1 MPKNKNSKL
10 SYEELIK
17 IQTMFRDGLIKE
29 EDLSEDVIKQLE
41 ELYKSQIKDLKQS
54 IEKNKQEIIRI
65 RNKIK

>member
-1 MPKNKNSKL
+1 MQENKNSNL

-17 IQTMFRDGLIKE
+17 IQTMFREGLIKE

-41 ELYKSQIKDLKQS
+41 ELYNRQIENLKQA